1 MANMEKEIITALSSI
16 RESRTLF
23 ILCSILIFTDVLTGY
38 LKAIKNKKINSSIS
52 RDGYI
57 KKIGWIIALILGVAM
72 DYFIHVHLFLFGT
85 AIVCIATE
93 AISVYE
99 NLADVGVK
107 LPFAKYFEKVK
118 DVQDDEN

>member
-1 MANMEKEIITALSSI
+1 MEKEIITALSSI

-23 ILCSILIFTDVLTGY
+23 IICSILIFTDVLTGY
-38 LKAIKNKKINSSIS
+38 LKAFKNKKINSSIS

-57 KKIGWIIALILGVAM
+57 KKVGWMVALILGVAM
-72 DYFIHVHLFLFGT
+72 DYFIHVHIFLFGT

-107 LPFAKYFEKVK
+107 LPFAKYFEKV
-118 DVQDDEN
+118 QDIQEDKK

>member
-1 MANMEKEIITALSSI
+1 MESEIIAALSSI

-23 ILCSILIFTDVLTGY
+23 ILCSILIFTDVVTGY
-38 LKAIKNKKINSSIS
+38 LKALKNKKLNSSVS

-57 KKIGWIIALILGVAM
+57 KKIGWIVALMLGVAL
-72 DYFIHVHLFLFGT
+72 DYFIRVHIFLLGT
-85 AIVCIATE
+85 AIVCITTE

-99 NLADVGVK
+99 NLSDVGVK

-118 DVQDDEN
+118 DNVKGDV